1 MATTPERQGKP
12 VGSNEADRAP
22 VRAAEDHVWWG
33 AIDVP
38 RDGAV
43 RVTAGPTR
51 VWVERRRHDWRVF
64 SDASPDVDG
73 DEVGA
78 ERPRAVTPDDLPDLD
93 PRVRFCFAD
102 APERLVVSVAQAD
115 RPVVVRPATPL
126 SIGPG
131 ERVTLFVSTP
141 TWMVLAVERVRRTR
155 PGPRGTG
162 GAAGEPQR
170 LTEIPLERPSDTWFG
185 PNTVMGELC
194 YATRTAGYLRL
205 DDVPRRPHLMVTP
218 VAIENKADAP
228 LEFER
233 VHVPVPL
240 LGVYVDTA
248 GALWTNTV
256 QLTRETSGDLAAVR
270 VESGVPISARGASER
285 LTKPRIEATRG
296 SVVRAF
302 SRLLHMGGGN
312 A

>member
-1 MATTPERQGKP
+1 MATSSEREA
-12 VGSNEADRAP
+12 GSVDRNEAARASATAP
-22 VRAAEDHVWWG
+22 HDPVWWG

-64 SDASPDVDG
+64 SDASPETDDG
-73 DEVGA
+73 AVGA
-78 ERPRAVTPDDLPDLD
+78 ERPRAVAPDDLPTLD

-141 TWMVLAVERVRRTR
+141 TWMVLAVERVRRAR
-155 PGPRGTG
+155 PGPRAT
-162 GAAGEPQR
+162 AEAQGEPQR

-185 PNTVMGELC
+185 PNTVLGELC
-194 YATRTAGYLRL
+194 YATRTVGYLRL
-205 DDVPRRPHLMVTP
+205 EDLPRRPHLVVTP
-218 VAIENKADAP
+218 VTIENKADVP

-233 VHVPVPL
+233 VQVPVPL

-285 LTKPRIEATRG
+285 LTKPRTEATRG

-302 SRLLHMGGGN
+302 SRLLHMGGN
-312 A
+312 SS

>member
-1 MATTPERQGKP
+1 MGTPSEREAAP
-12 VGSNEADRAP
+12 VDRNEAARASATAP
-22 VRAAEDHVWWG
+22 HDPVWWG

-64 SDASPDVDG
+64 SDVSPETDDG
-73 DEVGA
+73 EVGA
-78 ERPRAVTPDDLPDLD
+78 ERPRAVAPEDLPELD

-141 TWMVLAVERVRRTR
+141 TWMVLAVERVRRKR

-162 GAAGEPQR
+162 EAQSEPQR

-185 PNTVMGELC
+185 PNTVLGELC

-205 DDVPRRPHLMVTP
+205 EDVPRRPHLVVTP
-218 VAIENKADAP
+218 LTIENKADAP

-233 VHVPVPL
+233 VQVPVPL
-240 LGVYVDTA
+240 LGVYVDTV

-285 LTKPRIEATRG
+285 LTKPRSEAGRG

-302 SRLLHMGGGN
+302 SRLLHMGGSTS
-312 A
+312 

>member
-1 MATTPERQGKP
+1 MPERDVGP
-12 VGSNEADRAP
+12 VGSNEAGREP
-22 VRAAEDHVWWG
+22 VRAAGDPVWWG

-64 SDASPDVDG
+64 SDASPNGDD

-78 ERPRAVTPDDLPDLD
+78 ERPRAVTPDDLPELD

-115 RPVVVRPATPL
+115 RAVVVRPATPL

-141 TWMVLAVERVRRTR
+141 TWMVLAVERVRRR
-155 PGPRGTG
+155 RAGPRGTG
-162 GAAGEPQR
+162 GEGEPQR

-194 YATRTAGYLRL
+194 YATRTDGYLRL
-205 DDVPRRPHLMVTP
+205 DDVPRQPHLAVTP
-218 VAIENKADAP
+218 VTIENKADTP

-233 VHVPVPL
+233 VQVPVPL

-285 LTKPRIEATRG
+285 LAKPRTEATRG

-302 SRLLHMGGGN
+302 SRLLHMGGN
-312 A
+312 SS